1 MTNGVFLGGSPGTS
15 RNWRTRFEA
24 YVIERICPC
33 WVLATPKKTPQND
46 SKNDATWMRQGG
58 VFGDPLEPLEIGGH
72 DLKHTLPSGFPP
84 AGFWPPQKRSFL
96 DPLRTLKSHAYRVP
110 KSLPKHRPRG
120 MPETRQVEHSSQNP
134 HRGGFKSCSPGT
146 CRFAGVPRGLLLG
159 SLELQGIYFLVL
171 FCGCF
176 FVVFKNSK
184 K

>member
-1 MTNGVFLGGSPGTS
+1 
-15 RNWRTRFEA
+15 
-24 YVIERICPC
+24 
-33 WVLATPKKTPQND
+33 
-46 SKNDATWMRQGG
+46 MRQGG

-84 AGFWPPQKRSFL
+84 AGFWPPQNRSFL
-96 DPLRTLKSHAYRVP
+96 DLLRTLKSHAYRVP

-120 MPETRQVEHSSQNP
+120 RPETRQVEHSSQNP

-146 CRFAGVPRGLLLG
+146 CRFAGVPRDLLLG

-176 FVVFKNSK
+176 LVVFVSVFFDGEFFSVFRKSYRAGATRRGSSL
-184 K
+184 